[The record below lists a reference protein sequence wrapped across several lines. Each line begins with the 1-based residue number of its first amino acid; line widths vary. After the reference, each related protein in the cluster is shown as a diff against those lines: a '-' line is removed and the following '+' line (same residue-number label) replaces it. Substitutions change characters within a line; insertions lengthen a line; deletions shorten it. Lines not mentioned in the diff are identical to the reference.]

1 MRLCRGKFSLYR
13 SKFEKI
19 KSPNPLSNVFCFDIH
34 FNTVLSSLCHEFD
47 LLSALTP
54 FFLQVDY
61 LMDSGEETR
70 VIADIL
76 KTFENFL
83 IFANFT

>member
-1 MRLCRGKFSLYR
+1 LP
-13 SKFEKI
+13 EI
-19 KSPNPLSNVFCFDIH
+19 
-34 FNTVLSSLCHEFD
+34 D
-47 LLSALTP
+47 LLSALTC

-76 KTFENFL
+76 KNFENFPYFCKFHMTL
-83 IFANFT
+83 GLKTEFLNPRYK